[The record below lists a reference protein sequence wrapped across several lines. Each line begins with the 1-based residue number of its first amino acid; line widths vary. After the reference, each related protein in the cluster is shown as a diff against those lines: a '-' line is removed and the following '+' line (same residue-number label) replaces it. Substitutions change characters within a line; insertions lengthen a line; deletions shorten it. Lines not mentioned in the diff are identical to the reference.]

1 MTTTLDIDP
10 VKETE
15 LIAGQNDAFRR
26 PILRTTPVADAPQG
40 QFVMTRGVAALGP
53 DAQLALTRRVAS
65 FDAFNADS
73 DPHGWH
79 EMGVI
84 DFDGTEIGEPDEDNP
99 VTAEVSAVNGEVV
112 EHVLEYLNE
121 HRLWRLVMEVR
132 ADTGA
137 VAELKAYLVQDDRRL
152 SETWLYQWKKI

>member
-10 VKETE
+10 VKEAE

-26 PILRTTPVADAPQG
+26 SILGTTSVADAPQG

-73 DPHGWH
+73 DPQGWH

-84 DFDGTEIGEPDEDNP
+84 DLDGTKVWFKIDLYDVDYTYGSPEPSDPDQ
-99 VTAEVSAVNGEVV
+99 TRR
-112 EHVLEYLNE
+112 VLTLLLPSEY
-121 HRLWRLVMEVR
+121 
-132 ADTGA
+132 
-137 VAELKAYLVQDDRRL
+137 
-152 SETWLYQWKKI
+152 

>member
-15 LIAGQNDAFRR
+15 LIAGQNDAFRHS
-26 PILRTTPVADAPQG
+26 ILRTTPVADAPQG

-73 DPHGWH
+73 HPHGWH

-84 DFDGTEIGEPDEDNP
+84 DFDGTTTWFKLDLYDVDYQYGSPEPSDP
-99 VTAEVSAVNGEVV
+99 AQTRR
-112 EHVLEYLNE
+112 VLTLLLPSEY
-121 HRLWRLVMEVR
+121 
-132 ADTGA
+132 
-137 VAELKAYLVQDDRRL
+137 
-152 SETWLYQWKKI
+152 

>member
-26 PILRTTPVADAPQG
+26 SILRTTPVADAPQG

-84 DFDGTEIGEPDEDNP
+84 DFDGTTVWFKVDLYDVDYQYGSPEPSDP
-99 VTAEVSAVNGEVV
+99 AQTRR
-112 EHVLEYLNE
+112 VLTLLLPSEY
-121 HRLWRLVMEVR
+121 
-132 ADTGA
+132 
-137 VAELKAYLVQDDRRL
+137 
-152 SETWLYQWKKI
+152 

>member
-1 MTTTLDIDP
+1 MTTTLALDP
-10 VKETE
+10 IKKAA

-26 PILRTTPVADAPQG
+26 SILGTNPAADALQG

-53 DAQLALTRRVAS
+53 DAQLALTRSVAS

-84 DFDGTEIGEPDEDNP
+84 DLDGTTVWFKIDLYDVDYQYGSSEPSDPEQ
-99 VTAEVSAVNGEVV
+99 TRR
-112 EHVLEYLNE
+112 VLTLLLPSEY
-121 HRLWRLVMEVR
+121 
-132 ADTGA
+132 
-137 VAELKAYLVQDDRRL
+137 
-152 SETWLYQWKKI
+152 